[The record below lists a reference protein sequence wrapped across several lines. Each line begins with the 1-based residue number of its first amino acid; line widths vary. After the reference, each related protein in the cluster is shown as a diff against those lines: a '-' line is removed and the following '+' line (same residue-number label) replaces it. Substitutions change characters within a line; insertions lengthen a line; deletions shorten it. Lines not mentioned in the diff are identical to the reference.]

1 MERGNYLVVILLVM
15 LGFITDDVAGLN
27 EAVAEGAKTISELEK
42 ANKRLELEKEELKAA
57 LEEAEVEKGKV
68 IRLNWELKAALEEAK
83 ISLEVEEGKVLRLNL
98 ELSQLKKAN
107 KRLEVEKEELQ
118 AALEEAESSLEV
130 EEDKVLRLNL
140 ELSQLKKANK
150 EELQAALEEAES
162 SLEVEEDKVLRLN
175 LELSQLKADIDRRLA
190 EKEEEF
196 EVTRKGHWR
205 AIDSIQASLEAE
217 AKAKAEALRTKKK
230 LERDVIKLEVQLD
243 RANWANS
250 GVIGKLQ
257 DQVRDMQI
265 VIDEEQRMRGEFR
278 EILTVTERRAQAFAH
293 EMQETKAHWEALE
306 SSRGRK
312 RPGSG
317 SCCRSF
323 LRPLADLSPLVLPS
337 DWFWR
342 TPYIGVQM
350 PCLTIIERPKLDLSH
365 H

>member
-1 MERGNYLVVILLVM
+1 MCPSYRFFTL
-15 LGFITDDVAGLN
+15 FSDDVAGLN
-27 EAVAEGAKTISELEK
+27 EAVAEGAKTISELER

-68 IRLNWELKAALEEAK
+68 IRLNWELKAALEGAK

-107 KRLEVEKEELQ
+107 KRLEVE
-118 AALEEAESSLEV
+118 
-130 EEDKVLRLNL
+130 
-140 ELSQLKKANK
+140 K

-312 RPGSG
+312 
-317 SCCRSF
+317 
-323 LRPLADLSPLVLPS
+323 
-337 DWFWR
+337 
-342 TPYIGVQM
+342 IQ
-350 PCLTIIERPKLDLSH
+350 KLH
-365 H
+365 QEE